1 MAFFRYSDRPGVIG
15 IMGRLLGDAG
25 VNIAGM
31 QVGRDHEGGAAVVAL
46 TVDSAIPPAVLA
58 EIAEEIGAQI
68 ARAVD
73 LSDDPPG

>member
-1 MAFFRYSDRPGVIG
+1 
-15 IMGRLLGDAG
+15 
-25 VNIAGM
+25 
-31 QVGRDHEGGAAVVAL
+31 VVAL
-46 TVDSAIPPAVLA
+46 TVDSAIPPGVLA